1 MEEWRLLPMIYHTT
15 ADVSFIGDDQKGI
28 YAYLLPIEDKDGKFY
43 RDNDANYIGARIEF
57 K

>member
-1 MEEWRLLPMIYHTT
+1 MIYHTT

-43 RDNDANYIGARIEF
+43 RDNDANYIDARIEF